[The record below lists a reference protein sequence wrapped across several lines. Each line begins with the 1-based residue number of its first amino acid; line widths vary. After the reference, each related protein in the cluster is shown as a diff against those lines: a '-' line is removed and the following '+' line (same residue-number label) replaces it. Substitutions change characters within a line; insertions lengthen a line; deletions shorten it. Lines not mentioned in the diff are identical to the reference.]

1 MSTKRLPRTARKP
14 YGPNG
19 LRPHIVR
26 AANAVS
32 TKCLPRKHF
41 SINFRVLTALFA
53 FFEPNWAGD
62 RGVVLEGGSSSKYD
76 ASSQI

>member
-1 MSTKRLPRTARKP
+1 MSTKRLPRAARKP
-14 YGPNG
+14 YDPNG
-19 LRPHIVR
+19 LRPRIVR

-41 SINFRVLTALFA
+41 SINFRVLTAVFA
-53 FFEPNWAGD
+53 FFVPNFPRD
-62 RGVVLEGGSSSKYD
+62 RGVVLEGRSAPKYD